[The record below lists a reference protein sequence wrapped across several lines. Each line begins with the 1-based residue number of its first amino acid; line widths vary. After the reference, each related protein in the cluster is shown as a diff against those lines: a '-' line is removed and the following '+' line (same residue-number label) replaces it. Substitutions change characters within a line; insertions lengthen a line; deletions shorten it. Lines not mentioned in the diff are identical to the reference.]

1 MVDSS
6 VKQTTWFARPRLQ
19 QKSGFKKEERKSGP
33 PIQMTRIT
41 KELAHTRPTQCF
53 SAVFW
58 IGGEKQDH

>member
-1 MVDSS
+1 MVCPAPASAEIR
-6 VKQTTWFARPRLQ
+6 VQ
-19 QKSGFKKEERKSGP
+19 KEERKSGP